1 MKYIDPDHPTVVS
14 SGLYISS
21 DPKIHFQKSQKGLD
35 DYRRPE
41 NINYTIV
48 KYATL

>member
-14 SGLYISS
+14 SGLNIIS
-21 DPKIHFQKSQKGLD
+21 DPQIHFQKSQKGFD
-35 DYRRPE
+35 DHRRPE